1 MDVTQDSGTRPL
13 ESKERIGWH
22 FPCEHQFGY
31 HSLSGKSSD
40 TFKTSLMELEVH
52 WDGGHKTWDW
62 FLNLPPNI
70 TQVIL
75 HTFLDFSEPQCP
87 HLGYENIICVASPHT
102 GLWN

>member
-1 MDVTQDSGTRPL
+1 MEGTGKHPTSMDVTQDSGTWPL

-52 WDGGHKTWDW
+52 WDGGQKTWDW
-62 FLNLPPNI
+62 FLNLPLNI
-70 TQVIL
+70 T
-75 HTFLDFSEPQCP
+75 
-87 HLGYENIICVASPHT
+87 
-102 GLWN
+102 